1 MEPPPGCLESP
12 FGAAPPAHLLE
23 GNILVGVGAHSALI
37 PGHLLSLETAR
48 QPGTWRESAVR
59 FPAQQVWILRAGQ
72 SLWSGGAWESANTG
86 GHRELINWAS
96 PGKFGRSTPAH
107 GLSSSKTHPGQNH
120 PTSHPNSW
128 RRGFRRVRGS
138 ARRIQRVPDPGGE
151 APPAPVC
158 NPGRRPN
165 CIGRGRGRSR
175 WAGAGYTKTAAEAP
189 GLRSRPICGRPNLP
203 SRRGRSA
210 GAACPPALSR
220 LTRRRPPP
228 PARGPLLNPCPP
240 TRPLIG
246 GGGAPGQRGP
256 PHLPRPLPLLPHCRL
271 FPTPPGPPPASQP
284 CKSREET
291 RGFTSVFT
299 PITTNPDRTDPD

>member
-120 PTSHPNSW
+120 PTSPPNSW

-138 ARRIQRVPDPGGE
+138 TRRIQRVPDPGGE

-158 NPGRRPN
+158 NPGRRSATQGAGP
-165 CIGRGRGRSR
+165 IASAR
-175 WAGAGYTKTAAEAP
+175 AGAGPVGQEPVIQRRQRRLRDSGP
-189 GLRSRPICGRPNLP
+189 GP
-203 SRRGRSA
+203 SA
-210 GAACPPALSR
+210 GGPTSPRVAAGPPAPPAL
-220 LTRRRPPP
+220 PPL
-228 PARGPLLNPCPP
+228 A
-240 TRPLIG
+240 
-246 GGGAPGQRGP
+246 A
-256 PHLPRPLPLLPHCRL
+256 
-271 FPTPPGPPPASQP
+271 
-284 CKSREET
+284 
-291 RGFTSVFT
+291 
-299 PITTNPDRTDPD
+299 